1 MSITPT
7 RITQTITITPGQQF
21 VLPNGATV
29 ESIIA
34 SGDAT
39 ATSDCTIPDLSEYA
53 CSYFKF
59 TLSDTEGNYDPM
71 DELSTT
77 MQILT
82 VGSTNFNFDSQKIIT
97 SGDSPGTLI
106 TVAELNAYITDQSL
120 FKFTDITRYE
130 PGNPLTNARQI
141 IWMYFQVPESLL
153 SSIIFELSD
162 RGNPVYFK
170 AGTTA
175 ITCGETPNP

>member
-21 VLPNGATV
+21 VLPNGATI

-53 CSYFKF
+53 CSYIKLVVDNDNNPNHPF
-59 TLSDTEGNYDPM
+59 
-71 DELSTT
+71 DEETT
-77 MQILT
+77 TITNLT
-82 VGSTNFNFDSQKIIT
+82 VGTTVFDFANQLVVD
-97 SGDSPGTLI
+97 GENPG
-106 TVAELNAYITDQSL
+106 VAFPLATYNSYITDLAL
-120 FKFTDITRYE
+120 FEFTAVTQVDLSRRSYVW
-130 PGNPLTNARQI
+130 L
-141 IWMYFQVPESLL
+141 YFQTPSELL
-153 SSIIFELSD
+153 STVIMEVKEHS
-162 RGNPVYFK
+162 NPFYAK
-170 AGTTA
+170 AGPTE